1 MAATGDLRPTPA
13 APGWRTPLVIIIC
26 GCAIALLSFGP
37 RSSLG
42 FFVQPMGREFSWG
55 RDVFGLALAAQN
67 LLWGLGQPLAG
78 AIADR
83 FGILRVMCVG
93 AVLYAGGLFMMRYAT
108 TPLSLDISAGVLIGF
123 GLSGC
128 SFNLVL
134 SAFSKLLPLEQRGVA
149 LGAGTAAGSFGQF
162 LFAPFGVTMIDN
174 FGWQSALTV
183 FAFLMLLIIPLSLAL
198 STPPAT
204 SENIP
209 AADQQSFKTALA
221 EAFGHRSYVLL
232 VLGFFTCGFQLAF
245 ITVHLPAY
253 LVDRG
258 IPSQTGGWVIATI
271 GLFNIVG
278 SLGVG
283 WLQNR
288 FPKRY
293 ILSTIYFLRAMSIVA
308 FISFPITTFSA
319 IMFGAATGLT
329 WLSTV
334 PPTSALVALMFGT
347 RWFSTLYGFAF
358 VSHQVGGF
366 LGVLLGGI
374 VFEKFGSYAPL
385 WWLSVLFGV
394 LSALINLPIV
404 KAPVVRRFP
413 MIAGVDFAGTV
424 EQSSHPHWKAGDKVI
439 CTGWGMGETHLGAYA
454 EKARVKG
461 DWLVRVPAGMSTR
474 EAMAIGTA
482 GFTAMLSVLALE
494 KHGLTPNHGPVVVT
508 GAAGGVGSVA
518 TAVLSKLGFHVI
530 ASTGRLSEA
539 DYLRGLGAAEVIDR
553 SELSGLAKPLAK
565 ERWAGGVDSV
575 GSTTLANVLSMTKYA
590 GAIAACGLAAGMDL
604 PTSVAPFILRG
615 VCLLG
620 IDSVMCPIEVRKA
633 AWSRLASDL
642 DRTKLT
648 EITHEIGL
656 DQVIDAGAK
665 ILAGQVRGRIVV
677 KIP

>member
-1 MAATGDLRPTPA
+1 MYPIGISDLGANRWGIFMTTTTGDLCPA
-13 APGWRTPLVIIIC
+13 SGVGKWRTPLVIIVC
-26 GCAIALLSFGP
+26 GCAIALLGFGP

-42 FFVQPMGREFSWG
+42 FFIQPMSQEFSWG
-55 RDVFGLALAAQN
+55 RDVFGLALAVQN
-67 LLWGLGQPLAG
+67 LLWGLGQPVAG

-93 AVLYAGGLFMMRYAT
+93 AVLYAGGLLMMRYAA
-108 TPLSLDISAGVLIGF
+108 TPLSLDVGGGVLIGF

-134 SAFSKLLPLEQRGVA
+134 SAFSKLLPPERRGVA

-162 LFAPFGVTMIDN
+162 LFAPFGVAMIDN
-174 FGWQSALTV
+174 LGWQSALTV
-183 FAFLMLLIIPLSLAL
+183 FAGLMLLIVPLSLAL
-198 STPPAT
+198 ATPPAT
-204 SENIP
+204 STSVP
-209 AADQQSFKTALA
+209 VADQQSFRTALA

-253 LVDRG
+253 LSDRG
-258 IPSQTGGWVIATI
+258 IPAQTGGWVIAAI

-283 WLQNR
+283 WLQNK

-366 LGVLLGGI
+366 LGVWLGGV
-374 VFEKFGSYAPL
+374 VFEKFGSYTPI

-404 KAPVVRRFP
+404 EAPV
-413 MIAGVDFAGTV
+413 
-424 EQSSHPHWKAGDKVI
+424 
-439 CTGWGMGETHLGAYA
+439 
-454 EKARVKG
+454 ARPVAQ
-461 DWLVRVPAGMSTR
+461 PA
-474 EAMAIGTA
+474 
-482 GFTAMLSVLALE
+482 
-494 KHGLTPNHGPVVVT
+494 
-508 GAAGGVGSVA
+508 
-518 TAVLSKLGFHVI
+518 
-530 ASTGRLSEA
+530 
-539 DYLRGLGAAEVIDR
+539 
-553 SELSGLAKPLAK
+553 
-565 ERWAGGVDSV
+565 
-575 GSTTLANVLSMTKYA
+575 
-590 GAIAACGLAAGMDL
+590 
-604 PTSVAPFILRG
+604 
-615 VCLLG
+615 
-620 IDSVMCPIEVRKA
+620 
-633 AWSRLASDL
+633 
-642 DRTKLT
+642 
-648 EITHEIGL
+648 
-656 DQVIDAGAK
+656 
-665 ILAGQVRGRIVV
+665 
-677 KIP
+677 